1 MLIHMIVA
9 ITGTPGTGK
18 STVAPLVAD
27 QIGYELID
35 LNTFIN
41 EHNLGDEFDE
51 ERNSAMVDTDE
62 LNDALSDELLGDD
75 YVIDG
80 HLAHFINN
88 VDVVVVLRASPDDL
102 QERLEQKDWD
112 DEKIEENV
120 MAERLDTILQES
132 AQLHAD
138 TTYEVDTT
146 DNNPETTA
154 EEIAYLVQNP
164 QERSLYAPGGTEWD
178 IDTV

>member
-1 MLIHMIVA
+1 MIVA

-27 QIGYELID
+27 QLGCELVD
-35 LNTFIN
+35 LNAFIHGN
-41 EHNLGDEFDE
+41 DLNDGFDE

-62 LNDALSDELLGDD
+62 LNDALSSELRGND
-75 YVIDG
+75 YVIEG
-80 HLAHFINN
+80 HLAHFIND
-88 VDVVVVLRASPDDL
+88 VDVVVVLRASPDTL
-102 QERLEQKDWD
+102 EERLNDKGWN

-132 AQLHAD
+132 AQLHTD
-138 TTYEVDTT
+138 ITFEVNTT
-146 DNNPETTA
+146 DSDPETTA
-154 EEIAYLVQNP
+154 EEVSYLVQHP
-164 QERSLYAPGGTEWD
+164 GERSLYAPGGTEWD